1 MLEHTLVPSFLIA
14 INKRKKLRSS
24 MGSNVDDCLE
34 VDAGVTD
41 AAAAAAAA
49 AVCTVVVADVTAAC
63 VGAVIATVA
72 ILCF

>member
-41 AAAAAAAA
+41 AAAAAAA
-49 AVCTVVVADVTAAC
+49 VCTVVVADVTAAC